1 MSARHAADKLPVYS
15 GSDGRAYLACDDV
28 VALMR
33 AIAESCRNLADD
45 PDCDL
50 HGAGAAVDIEADA
63 LACRAIE
70 RTT

>member
-1 MSARHAADKLPVYS
+1 MTTRHAADRLPVYS

-33 AIAESCRNLADD
+33 AIAATCRNLADD

-50 HGAGAAVDIEADA
+50 HGAAAAVDIEADA
-63 LACRAIE
+63 LACRAIAH
-70 RTT
+70 TA

>member
-1 MSARHAADKLPVYS
+1 VTARHAADMIPVYS
-15 GSDGRAYLACDDV
+15 GSDGRAYIACDDA
-28 VALMR
+28 VALIR

-50 HGAGAAVDIEADA
+50 HSGAAAFDIEADA

-70 RTT
+70 HTA

>member
-1 MSARHAADKLPVYS
+1 MTARHAADMIPVYS
-15 GSDGRAYLACDDV
+15 GSDGRAYLACDDT
-28 VALMR
+28 VAIIR
-33 AIAESCRNLADD
+33 AIAESCRSLADD

-50 HGAGAAVDIEADA
+50 HSAAAAIDTEADA

>member
-1 MSARHAADKLPVYS
+1 MTARHAADKMPVYS

-33 AIAESCRNLADD
+33 AIAASCRSLADD

-50 HGAGAAVDIEADA
+50 PSAGAAIDIEADA

-70 RTT
+70 HTR